1 MVPVTV
7 RPVSVSGIPSLN
19 SCTSTVSK
27 VRSDSLKA
35 GLNSTVQLRVTAV
48 PSIITGL
55 ATLLVIETVAGPG
68 TERKKPI

>member
-7 RPVSVSGIPSLN
+7 RVLVSVSGIPSLN

-35 GLNSTVQLRVTAV
+35 GLNSTVQLKVTAV
-48 PSIITGL
+48 PSIITGP
-55 ATLLVIETVAGPG
+55 AMLLVMETVAGPG
-68 TERKKPI
+68 TEKKI

>member
-1 MVPVTV
+1 MKVVPVTV
-7 RPVSVSGIPSLN
+7 RVLVSVSGIPSLN

-35 GLNSTVQLRVTAV
+35 GLNSTVQLKVTAV
-48 PSIITGL
+48 PSITGL

-68 TERKKPI
+68 TERKK